1 MDIRCRPRGYPG
13 TARKVY
19 YSRFHRPILS
29 WVNNVI
35 AVGFDLEAMQEPRP
49 SATEAAACPEVA
61 DNRIE
66 PLFLHIAPANPI
78 DPLW

>member
-1 MDIRCRPRGYPG
+1 M
-13 TARKVY
+13 K
-19 YSRFHRPILS
+19 
-29 WVNNVI
+29 NVI
-35 AVGFDLEAMQEPRP
+35 AVGFDLEAVQEPRP